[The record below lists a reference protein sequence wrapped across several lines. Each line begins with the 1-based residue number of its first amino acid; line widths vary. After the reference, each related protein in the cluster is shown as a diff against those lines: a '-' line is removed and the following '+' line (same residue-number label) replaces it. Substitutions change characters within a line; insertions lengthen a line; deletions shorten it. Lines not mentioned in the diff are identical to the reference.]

1 MGIPRHVRLGIPERP
16 GQDLAEPPPPPAPLR
31 PIIGRD
37 VPQSLPQ
44 ASHRAGHVDDFG
56 SDYAA
61 VVVAQ
66 FSYFHQ
72 GVRPP
77 RFRIIGRRC
86 LVPHRRFAFG
96 PVVGTRRAADFRNTG
111 LLSHPPSR
119 GGGIVTGLGTMI
131 GTDSLLRRRRRRR
144 FLLLLLL
151 RLLLGFQESARPSA
165 AAPARRSRRTL
176 LLLPV
181 LLLLPRFGRSPPVV
195 VVVVVAAI
203 IIASMI
209 LSEEEEGSRR
219 HRLRSGHLHELPVDV
234 DVHDLVHDVVGVV
247 VRRRRS
253 APTGRSQFS
262 LEERAGSQGDHD
274 PASRERRWL
283 LLPPRRRRRSRR
295 RSRRSRRRRRGRGAE
310 VVDVAAAAADQGP
323 DVAYL
328 LRRQGTS
335 PEEGRRRDVVDRRW
349 QDRHSGLQVLRAR
362 WRGAGRNSFRGGM
375 VGPCHARTEWG
386 SEV

>member
-1 MGIPRHVRLGIPERP
+1 
-16 GQDLAEPPPPPAPLR
+16 
-31 PIIGRD
+31 
-37 VPQSLPQ
+37 
-44 ASHRAGHVDDFG
+44 
-56 SDYAA
+56 
-61 VVVAQ
+61 
-66 FSYFHQ
+66 
-72 GVRPP
+72 
-77 RFRIIGRRC
+77 
-86 LVPHRRFAFG
+86 
-96 PVVGTRRAADFRNTG
+96 
-111 LLSHPPSR
+111 
-119 GGGIVTGLGTMI
+119 MI
-131 GTDSLLRRRRRRR
+131 GTDSPPPRRRRRRRRRR

-181 LLLLPRFGRSPPVV
+181 LLLLPRFGRPPPV

-209 LSEEEEGSRR
+209 LSEEEEEGSRR

-283 LLPPRRRRRSRR
+283 LLPPRRSRRSRR

-310 VVDVAAAAADQGP
+310 VVDVAAAAAADQGP

-349 QDRHSGLQVLRAR
+349 QDRHSGLPKCWRAQKTR
-362 WRGAGRNSFRGGM
+362 
-375 VGPCHARTEWG
+375 
-386 SEV
+386 